1 MSVLILVMFLMG
13 LLCLLFDY
21 FNIFGWLAPWWSIGL
36 MVLSFIMLTRIW
48 QKESKGEK
56 ESLLERIEKL
66 EERLR
71 L

>member
-21 FNIFGWLAPWWSIGL
+21 INIFGWLAPWWSIGL